1 MPELN
6 SDIQKWKIAGLTLIS
21 VLGLAFLSYD
31 ISRDQTLMVQGIYA
45 VLFLSYVLLYTQLK
59 SNPKLGIYISL
70 LLRVVLIFSIPS
82 LSDDFNR
89 FIWDSRLLASGINP
103 FHQIPDYYMEQ
114 AVRIPGIIQ
123 ELYESLNYTSYY
135 TMYPTVPQFTGWV
148 AVLIGGDSIFWNVV
162 VMRIF
167 ILVAEAGSIFLI
179 FKLLKDFGLESSGVL
194 IYALNPLVILELTG
208 NLHHEA
214 FVILFMLLTV
224 FFFRKNKHLLSAAS
238 MALAIASKLLP
249 VIFLPLFISRFGL
262 RKAVW
267 YFFGVA
273 LFTVILFLPFL
284 DYRLFHAMTDSGWL
298 YFQRFEFNGS
308 IYYLVREVG
317 YWVRGYNI
325 IESAGR
331 WLAAITFFSIL
342 AYTWIDYKRKPNIF
356 EAFMWVLA
364 LYLAFTTTLHP
375 WYILPLLA
383 FSVFTQY
390 RFPMIWSF
398 LIFLTYA
405 GYSEN
410 GYKEPIL
417 LISIQYL
424 MVYGMMIAELIIK
437 NDLRMPLL
445 RAS

>member
-1 MPELN
+1 M
-6 SDIQKWKIAGLTLIS
+6 IS
-21 VLGLAFLSYD
+21 ILGFSFLSYGL
-31 ISRDQTLMVQGIYA
+31 SRDQTLLVQGIYA
-45 VLFLSYVLLYTQLK
+45 VLFLTYILLYSQLK
-59 SNPKLGIYISL
+59 SDPKLGIYISL
-70 LLRVVLIFSIPS
+70 LLRIVLIFSIPY

-103 FHQIPDYYMEQ
+103 FHQVPDYYMNQ
-114 AVRIPGIIQ
+114 TTTIPGLNQ

-135 TMYPTVPQFTGWV
+135 TMYPTIPQFTGWV

-167 ILVAEAGSIFLI
+167 ILMAEAASIFLI
-179 FKLLKDFGLESSGVL
+179 FKMLKDFGLKSSGVL

-224 FFFRKNKHLLSAAS
+224 FFFRKNKYLLSAAS
-238 MALAIASKLLP
+238 MSLAIASKLLP
-249 VIFLPLFISRFGL
+249 LIFLPLFVSRIGL
-262 RKAVW
+262 RKVGW
-267 YFFGVA
+267 YFFWVA
-273 LFTVILFLPFL
+273 LSTIILFIPFL
-284 DYRLFHAMTDSGWL
+284 DNRLLHALIDSGWL

-317 YWVRGYNI
+317 YWVKGYNI

-342 AYTWIDYKRKPNIF
+342 AYTWIDYKRKPIIF
-356 EAFMWVLA
+356 ESFMWVLA

-375 WYILPLLA
+375 WYILPLIS
-383 FSVFTQY
+383 FSVFTKY
-390 RFPMIWSF
+390 RFPVIWSL

-410 GYKEPIL
+410 GYKEPII

-424 MVYGMMIAELIIK
+424 AVYGMMITELLIK
-437 NDLRMPLL
+437 NDIKIPLL
-445 RAS
+445 KSS